1 MNKEQGILNS
11 EFLNRMKWFLTI
23 ILLACCTV
31 AINAQEADLNA
42 VDYRVLAM
50 PESKSNSTDS
60 IAAFIQSNFNNEK
73 EKFRAI
79 YRWVTYNIRYDKD
92 SMYVFN
98 WGGDQNKKVTAALR
112 RKKGVCENYTAVFH
126 DIASKCGLQ
135 SYVISGYTKQSGTID
150 KVGHSW
156 CAVNLNDEWLLCDPT
171 WDDHYSSDPNYFLI
185 APSVF
190 IESHM
195 PFDPL
200 WQLLDHPV
208 SAREFN
214 RGSFYS
220 QKGNKEH
227 NFIDSVNAFIQMNE
241 LQQLEASA
249 ARIKKAGIENELTKT
264 HLAYVEMNSSLIY
277 EDRDMKQ
284 YNAAVAELN
293 KATAIFNDF
302 VQYRNNQFM
311 PAKPDSE
318 IQHLLLPVERIFVSV
333 EKQLD
338 ELDKSVTNA
347 QYDTKGLRFDM
358 AAFKSKLQVQ
368 KDFLKLYMATEEAER
383 KKLFYS
389 N

>member
-1 MNKEQGILNS
+1 
-11 EFLNRMKWFLTI
+11 MKRFFTI

-31 AINAQEADLNA
+31 VVKAQETDLSA
-42 VDYRVLAM
+42 VDYLVLDIPQSAN
-50 PESKSNSTDS
+50 NSTDS
-60 IAAFIQSNFNNEK
+60 VAAFIQSNFKNEK
-73 EKFRAI
+73 ERFRAI

-98 WGGDQNKKVTAALR
+98 WGGDPTKKVTAALR

-126 DIASKCGLQ
+126 DIALKCGLQ

-156 CAVNLNDEWLLCDPT
+156 CAVNFSNEWLLCDPT
-171 WDDHYSSDPNYFLI
+171 WDDHYIINPNYFLV

-200 WQLLDHPV
+200 WQLLEHPI
-208 SAREFN
+208 SAREFT

-220 QKGNKEH
+220 QNGNTKY
-227 NFIDSVNAFIQMNE
+227 NFIDSIKAFMQMSE
-241 LQQLEASA
+241 LKQLEASS

-264 HLAYVEMNSSLIY
+264 HLDYIEMNASILY

-302 VQYRNNQFM
+302 VQYRNDQFI
-311 PAKPDSE
+311 PAKPDAE
-318 IQHLLLPVERIFVSV
+318 MQHLLLPVDRIFVSV
-333 EKQLD
+333 EKWLD
-338 ELDKSVTNA
+338 QLDKSVTNV

-358 AAFKSKLQVQ
+358 TKFKLKVQVQ
-368 KDFLKLYMATEEAER
+368 KVFLKLYLETEETER